1 MPAQT
6 VEHIEVA
13 RSSFQNQGKS
23 NFLKEAG
30 LCSCL
35 FFTHECI
42 VMTTQVAF
50 LFPGQGSQAV
60 GMGADI
66 FEASPAARRIFE
78 SADEALGISLS
89 TICFQGP
96 DDVLRETI
104 NTQPAIV
111 TVSLALL
118 VTLQETLNEH
128 TSSWSSPL
136 IPSYTAGH
144 SVGEYAALVASGVL
158 QLQDAVRLVR
168 ERGRLMHHEGTV
180 CPGGMAAVIGMDAEV
195 LQEVCREATAQSV
208 ATLGDVSHP
217 GMGQVSIANF
227 NAPGQIV
234 ISGEQGALNL
244 AMEKAKARGA
254 KRIIPLAVSGAFH
267 SPVMQPAAEGLALAI
282 NSCEVHDATIPVIGN
297 IHARPLTEAHAIRE
311 ELTQQIAAPVQ
322 WIRTIEYLVNA
333 GVTTFLEIGPGQAL
347 TGMVK
352 RIAKGV
358 ITLNVSNITEIEK
371 VVGTIREMGLVVE
384 V

>member
-1 MPAQT
+1 
-6 VEHIEVA
+6 
-13 RSSFQNQGKS
+13 
-23 NFLKEAG
+23 
-30 LCSCL
+30 
-35 FFTHECI
+35 
-42 VMTTQVAF
+42 MTTQVAF

-60 GMGADI
+60 GMGADV
-66 FEASPAARRIFE
+66 FEASPAARRVFE

-118 VTLQETLNEH
+118 AALQEALTEH

-136 IPSYTAGH
+136 IPDYTAGH

-158 QLQDAVRLVR
+158 HLPDAVRLVR
-168 ERGRLMHHEGTV
+168 ERGRLMHDEGTV
-180 CPGGMAAVIGMDAEV
+180 CPGGMAAVIGMDAET
-195 LQEVCREATAQSV
+195 LQEVCQEATAQSV
-208 ATLGDVSHP
+208 AALVDVSHP
-217 GMGQVSIANF
+217 GLGQVSVANF

-254 KRIIPLAVSGAFH
+254 KRVIPLAVSGAFH
-267 SPVMQPAAEGLALAI
+267 SPVMQPAAAGLAQAI
-282 NSCEVHDATIPVIGN
+282 RNTEVHDASIPIIGN
-297 IHARPLTEAHAIRE
+297 IHATPLTGAHAIRE
-311 ELTQQIAAPVQ
+311 EMAQQIAAPVQ
-322 WIRTIEYLVNA
+322 WIRTIEYLADA

-352 RIAKGV
+352 RIVKGV
-358 ITLNVSNITEIEK
+358 TTLNVSTATDIEK
-371 VVGTIREMGLVVE
+371 AAGIIREMGLVDE

>member
-1 MPAQT
+1 
-6 VEHIEVA
+6 
-13 RSSFQNQGKS
+13 
-23 NFLKEAG
+23 
-30 LCSCL
+30 
-35 FFTHECI
+35 
-42 VMTTQVAF
+42 MTTQVAF

-60 GMGADI
+60 GMGADV
-66 FEASPAARRIFE
+66 FEASPAARRVFE
-78 SADEALGISLS
+78 SADEALGMSLS

-118 VTLQETLNEH
+118 AALQEALNEH

-144 SVGEYAALVASGVL
+144 SVGEYAALVASSVL
-158 QLQDAVRLVR
+158 RLQDAIRLVR

-180 CPGGMAAVIGMDAEV
+180 CSGGMAAVIGMDAEI
-195 LQEVCREATAQSV
+195 LQAVCQEATAQAV
-208 ATLGDVSHP
+208 ATLGDINHP
-217 GMGQVSIANF
+217 GLGQVSVANF

-234 ISGEQGALNL
+234 ISGEQGALSL
-244 AMEKAKARGA
+244 AMDLAKARGA
-254 KRIIPLAVSGAFH
+254 KRIIPLTVSGAFH
-267 SPVMQPAAEGLALAI
+267 SPVMQPASEGLAQAM
-282 NSCEVHDATIPVIGN
+282 NSCEVFDATIPVIGN
-297 IHARPLTEAHAIRE
+297 IHATPLTETNAIRE
-311 ELTQQIAAPVQ
+311 ELTQQLAAPVQ
-322 WIRTIEYLVNA
+322 WIRTIEYLVDA

-358 ITLNVSNITEIEK
+358 ITLNVSSKTDIEK
-371 VVGTIREMGLVVE
+371 VVSTIREMGLVVE